1 MDPIST
7 SVWWIIGAV
16 VVAAVAVI
24 ARRGAATQDSG
35 AVETQVPQPEGDPQS
50 AAPSAAAAP
59 EPEGS
64 LKTGLGRTR
73 KEGFVARLSNLL
85 SGATVEPAI
94 LSEVEEILF
103 TADIGVQT
111 ATALF
116 DRIRSELSGKDLADL
131 DRVWSAVREEALA
144 ILERGEEADRAKVTA
159 EGETR
164 VVLVLGVNGAG
175 KTTTIGKL
183 ASQWVEEGKRVWL
196 VAGDTFRA
204 AAAEQLEHWG
214 RRVGAEVTRGK
225 EGADP
230 ASVVFDGVRQA
241 VEAKADVVLVD
252 TAGRLHTQVNLMAEL
267 EKVHRVTGKA
277 LEGAPHETLLV
288 VDATT
293 GQNAIQQAKMFH
305 QATDVTGVVLTKLD
319 GTAKGGIV
327 LGVCESISVPIRHVG
342 VGERVAD
349 LRPFNKEEFIDAL
362 FTT

>member
-1 MDPIST
+1 LDQTVEPAS
-7 SVWWIIGAV
+7 SG
-16 VVAAVAVI
+16 
-24 ARRGAATQDSG
+24 DS
-35 AVETQVPQPEGDPQS
+35 EPQPEPPPAD
-50 AAPSAAAAP
+50 
-59 EPEGS
+59 S
-64 LKTGLGRTR
+64 LKSGLDRTR
-73 KEGFVARLSNLL
+73 KEGFVARLSALL
-85 SGATVEPAI
+85 SGATVEPSVLA
-94 LSEVEEILF
+94 EVEEILF

-116 DRIRSELSGKDLADL
+116 DRIRTELSGKELADL
-131 DRVWSAVREEALA
+131 DKVWSALREEALA
-144 ILERGEEADRAKVTA
+144 ILERGETANRAKPTA

-164 VVLVLGVNGAG
+164 VILVLGVNGAG

-183 ASQWVEEGKRVWL
+183 ASQWVEEGKSVWL

-214 RRVGAEVTRGK
+214 RRVGAQVTRGK

-230 ASVVFDGVRQA
+230 ASVVFDGVR
-241 VEAKADVVLVD
+241 EASEAQADVVLVD

-305 QATDVTGVVLTKLD
+305 EATDVTGVVLTKLD

-327 LGVCESISVPIRHVG
+327 LGVCESIGVPICHVG

-349 LRPFNKEEFIDAL
+349 LRPFDKADFIDAL
-362 FTT
+362 FSA

>member
-1 MDPIST
+1 MDPTNGSL
-7 SVWWIIGAV
+7 WWFAGAA
-16 VVAAVAVI
+16 VVAAIVAI
-24 ARRGAATQDSG
+24 LRRGKSGRSPHGETTDSTAAR
-35 AVETQVPQPEGDPQS
+35 PPEPS
-50 AAPSAAAAP
+50 AAPEIASTI
-59 EPEGS
+59 
-64 LKTGLGRTR
+64 KTGLGRTR
-73 KEGFVARLSNLL
+73 SEGFVARLSALL
-85 SGATVEPAI
+85 SGSAVEASV
-94 LSEVEEILF
+94 LAEVEEILF

-116 DRIRSELSGKDLADL
+116 DRIRAELNGKELADL
-131 DRVWSAVREEALA
+131 DRVWEAVREEALA
-144 ILERGEEADRAKVTA
+144 ILERGETASRAKPTA
-159 EGETR
+159 EGATR
-164 VVLVLGVNGAG
+164 VILVLGVNGAG

-183 ASQWVEEGKRVWL
+183 ASQWVEEGKHVWL

-225 EGADP
+225 AGADP
-230 ASVVFDGVRQA
+230 ASVVFDGIRQA
-241 VEAKADVVLVD
+241 TEAQADVVLVD

-267 EKVHRVTGKA
+267 EKIHRVAGKA

-327 LGVCESISVPIRHVG
+327 LGVCESIGVPICHVG

-349 LRPFNKEEFIDAL
+349 LRPFDKADFIDAL
-362 FTT
+362 FSP

>member
-1 MDPIST
+1 MNGSL
-7 SVWWIIGAV
+7 WWIAGA
-16 VVAAVAVI
+16 AVI
-24 ARRGAATQDSG
+24 AAIVAVVRMGKSAQAGQEEPSHAKEKTSGEAPAPVDDAGA
-35 AVETQVPQPEGDPQS
+35 
-50 AAPSAAAAP
+50 
-59 EPEGS
+59 

-73 KEGFVARLSNLL
+73 SEGFVARLSALL
-85 SGATVEPAI
+85 SGATVEPSVLA
-94 LSEVEEILF
+94 EVEEILF

-116 DRIRSELSGKDLADL
+116 ERIQTELSGKELADL
-131 DRVWSAVREEALA
+131 DLVWSAVREEALA
-144 ILERGEEADRAKVTA
+144 ILERGESADRAKPTG

-230 ASVVFDGVRQA
+230 ASVVFDGVREA
-241 VEAKADVVLVD
+241 VEAQADVVLVD

-327 LGVCESISVPIRHVG
+327 LGVCESIGVPIRHVG

-349 LRPFNKEEFIDAL
+349 LRPFDKADFIDAL
-362 FTT
+362 FAA

>member
-1 MDPIST
+1 MNLMNGSL
-7 SVWWIIGAV
+7 WWFAGAAV
-16 VVAAVAVI
+16 VVAIVAVVAI
-24 ARRGAATQDSG
+24 VRRGRSEGAPGAETTDSPD
-35 AVETQVPQPEGDPQS
+35 AS
-50 AAPSAAAAP
+50 AP
-59 EPEGS
+59 EAAGT
-64 LKTGLGRTR
+64 LKSGLDRTR
-73 KEGFVARLSNLL
+73 SEGFVARLSALL
-85 SGATVEPAI
+85 TGSTVEPSVLA
-94 LSEVEEILF
+94 EVEEILF

-116 DRIRSELSGKDLADL
+116 DRIRAELKGKELADL
-131 DRVWSAVREEALA
+131 DRVWSAVREEAHA
-144 ILERGEEADRAKVTA
+144 ILERGETANRAKPTA

-164 VVLVLGVNGAG
+164 VILVLGVNGAG

-183 ASQWVEEGKRVWL
+183 ASQWVEEGKKVWL

-214 RRVGAEVTRGK
+214 RRVGAEVTRGR

-230 ASVVFDGVRQA
+230 ASVVFDGVQEAVAAQA
-241 VEAKADVVLVD
+241 DIVLVD

-327 LGVCESISVPIRHVG
+327 LGVCESIAVPICHVG

-349 LRPFNKEEFIDAL
+349 LRPFDKADFINAL
-362 FTT
+362 FST